1 MSKDTAKNIGK
12 IRVGITAGDI
22 FGTGPELLIKA
33 LSDQRITE
41 IFTPVIF
48 CSSKVISFYK
58 KGLQGHHEFNYNKT
72 NEDRVQLGKINL
84 INVWDEEVN
93 IQAGERS
100 EVGGKYA
107 LKALDAA
114 TQALADGK
122 IDVLVTGP
130 VDKAL
135 VEANGIKFS
144 GHTEYLGEKFNGE
157 PLMILTGEKLRVA
170 LVTGHKAIKEVST
183 LLSTDKIVKRIHS
196 LEKAMLEDFG
206 IRKPKIAVL
215 GLNPHAGDDGLF
227 GSEEKEIIIPAIR
240 KAADRGVVVSGPY
253 PADGFFGS
261 GTYTQFDAVLAMYHD
276 QGLIPFKTI
285 AGWEGVNF
293 TANLRV
299 IRTSPDHGPA
309 FAMAGKGTADETS
322 FRNAMYLAVDIYRK
336 RVEHGS
342 ITANPLPIMTV
353 DELGDLK

>member
-1 MSKDTAKNIGK
+1 MSKDNTKAIGK

-22 FGTGPELLIKA
+22 FGTGPELVIKA
-33 LSDQRITE
+33 LSDQRVTE
-41 IFTPVIF
+41 LFTPVIF

-58 KGLQGHHEFNYNKT
+58 KGLQGHAEFNYNKT
-72 NEDRVQLGKINL
+72 TDDRIQTGKINL

-93 IQAGERS
+93 IQPGERH
-100 EVGGKYA
+100 ETGGKYA
-107 LKALDAA
+107 LMALDAA
-114 TQALADGK
+114 TKALSEGK
-122 IDVLVTGP
+122 IDVIVTGP

-144 GHTEYLGEKFNGE
+144 GHTEYFGEKFNGE
-157 PLMILTGEKLRVA
+157 PLMILAGEKLRVA
-170 LVTGHKAIKEVST
+170 LVTGHKALKEVSG
-183 LLSTDKIVKRIHS
+183 LLTVDKIVKRIQT
-196 LEKAMLEDFG
+196 LEKSMLRDFG

-227 GSEEKEIIIPAIR
+227 GTEEKEIIAPAIR
-240 KAADRGVVVSGPY
+240 KASEKGIVVNGPY

-261 GTYTQFDAVLAMYHD
+261 GAYASFDAVLAMYHD

-293 TANLRV
+293 TANLSI

-309 FAMAGKGTADETS
+309 FGMAGKGTADETS
-322 FRNAMYLAVDIYRK
+322 LRNAIYMAVDIYRK
-336 RVEHGS
+336 RAEHGI
-342 ITANPLPIMTV
+342 ITANPLPIMTM
-353 DELGDLK
+353 DELSDLK